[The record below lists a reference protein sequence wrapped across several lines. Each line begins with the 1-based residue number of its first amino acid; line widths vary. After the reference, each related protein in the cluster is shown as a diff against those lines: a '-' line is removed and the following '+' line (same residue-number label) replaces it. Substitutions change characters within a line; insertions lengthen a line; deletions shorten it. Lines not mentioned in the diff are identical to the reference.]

1 MVYDRDRENQLSG
14 CAARVQQGRKNING
28 SGVVITV
35 ALKWGNFFG
44 ALTSL
49 GLLAKEVRVE
59 WCTYQPYAPWG
70 RYLEAPK
77 ADALGGKICA

>member
-1 MVYDRDRENQLSG
+1 MVYDCDRENQLSG
-14 CAARVQQGRKNING
+14 CAARVQHGRKNING

-35 ALKWGNFFG
+35 ALEWGSFFG

-59 WCTYQPYAPWG
+59 GFTV
-70 RYLEAPK
+70 
-77 ADALGGKICA
+77 LGQKSASIAVFRAKPVLFTLV